1 MATYAKLIH
10 NGKIQ
15 TVALIEGLEAEEVTA
30 LLKTVFGI
38 SGNIVGIM
46 AEVRVIYHEFAPAI
60 FVDHR
65 FIRIV
70 TLS

>member
-46 AEVRVIYHEFAPAI
+46 AEVRAIYHEL
-60 FVDHR
+60 HQ
-65 FIRIV
+65 
-70 TLS
+70 